1 MTNFEY
7 RLPSK
12 STFPSNVL
20 QTNAEY
26 INREKDFARQ
36 EFLRKHGQCVYKANK
51 LPKWAK
57 GNPSEFFKS
66 ADVYGRKNK
75 ASYREFE
82 LALQEELTLEQ
93 NIEIVLDGESLE
105 DDFAPVHSSGGG
117 QDAQLCN
124 LGTVVHVGHHVA
136 EGNGRA

>member
-1 MTNFEY
+1 MAFYHCSIKTSKDKKGNFIPGKKHADYINREGEY
-7 RLPSK
+7 KDYDNKVGLAH
-12 STFPSNVL
+12 
-20 QTNAEY
+20 AEY

-66 ADVYGRKNK
+66 ADIYGRKNK

-82 LALQEELTLEQ
+82 LALQE
-93 NIEIVLDGESLE
+93 
-105 DDFAPVHSSGGG
+105 
-117 QDAQLCN
+117 
-124 LGTVVHVGHHVA
+124 
-136 EGNGRA
+136 